1 MELYSVIKRPLVT
14 EKSTSE
20 REERNKYIF
29 EVDPRANKIEIGQA
43 VEKLFKVKVLDVRAF
58 NVPAKKN
65 RMGRFGGK
73 NNDWKKAIVTVAPGS
88 SIEIFENV

>member
-58 NVPAKKN
+58 NVAGKKK
-65 RMGRFGGK
+65 RMGRVVGK
-73 NNDWKKAIVTVAPGS
+73 KNDWKKAIVTVAPGS